1 MFFDLASV
9 SNNTHEPYPF
19 NNALNYIKLAIEIV
33 GDDKLMWG
41 ADMPTSLTKSSYDNF
56 INYIMNSDIP
66 LSSKQKYF
74 MIMLI
79 NFILSNK
86 GCGKSTAFFNYYIYT
101 DLKLILTFLDGLMKA
116 SSHFDYLMHIVHK
129 SQDQLLYF

>member
-1 MFFDLASV
+1 MIKKYSDVTFVVCHLCSHQENQYEIFKHDIQSLKLPNCFFDLASV

-41 ADMPTSLTKSSYDNF
+41 SDMPTSLTKSSYDNF

-66 LSSKQKYF
+66 LSSKQKIFYD
-74 MIMLI
+74 
-79 NFILSNK
+79 NANE
-86 GCGKSTAFFNYYIYT
+86 
-101 DLKLILTFLDGLMKA
+101 
-116 SSHFDYLMHIVHK
+116 
-129 SQDQLLYF
+129 LYFKQ

>member
-1 MFFDLASV
+1 MIKKYSDVTFVVCHLGSHQENQYEIFKHDIQSLKLPNCFFDLASV

-41 ADMPTSLTKSSYDNF
+41 SDMPTSLTKSSYDNF

-66 LSSKQKYF
+66 LSSKQKIFYD
-74 MIMLI
+74 
-79 NFILSNK
+79 NANK
-86 GCGKSTAFFNYYIYT
+86 
-101 DLKLILTFLDGLMKA
+101 
-116 SSHFDYLMHIVHK
+116 
-129 SQDQLLYF
+129 LYFKQ